1 MSYLISVIIM
11 IKFIGNHKKS
21 SSSQKSQS
29 YVDVSTSAVLKETGW
44 SSALLKRL
52 ISTGAASIN

>member
-1 MSYLISVIIM
+1 M